1 MYFRRE
7 IKSVMKFI
15 FNISSIIL
23 NLILIQ
29 PLNGFAKDLP
39 EKMSV
44 PLDFGTDV
52 VAHYDPDFA
61 DLNCDIAV
69 AFNGWI
75 YIAYSTSHS
84 GPSGIDI
91 GFAVSKDSGLTWQAF
106 PPLILGSH
114 NEASVYDLL
123 VTGTD
128 TSSLRVYLS
137 YYYYN
142 NSFPYAFGHV
152 AVYDGISGSILPYGI
167 DIGNGYYKV
176 GDIRLATDYQNPAVG
191 STGYSVAIVYTTG
204 PGDLTVTDS
213 LVCLIASDKSS
224 TSFNYNLLD
233 SSSSVSI
240 RGASVDYGYSSN
252 WNNGQYFVA
261 YQKGLALAYC
271 RNSFSITSGFTVP
284 ILLNDLIGSSDSS
297 FDSPK
302 IVCQNSKESND
313 SSGLSVMI
321 MTKALDSLGTNTYR
335 IPWIIYNK
343 QAAVSD
349 FWFSS
354 GVMNSVNNFSLET
367 FDISYSEAE
376 DRFFLAGYNSDS
388 GSLFLRQED
397 FNFSHPDNWFVINN
411 QYNDSVIDPSWPPN
425 PRVTINGNFAF
436 TAWESRT
443 LGSIGQPRAQTL
455 FDRQTLPIVT
465 EVQTINNNHD
475 FKVYPNPANNEI
487 YIFSNSLK
495 NSKNEKSVKIV
506 DSAGRIVFSKKYNS
520 QGETIRIN
528 TQEFINGIYFL
539 QIIVQNEKQIN
550 LKFLI
555 HHY

>member
-1 MYFRRE
+1 MVLY
-7 IKSVMKFI
+7 
-15 FNISSIIL
+15 
-23 NLILIQ
+23 LILIQ
-29 PLNGFAKDLP
+29 SSTCFTKDLT

-44 PLDFGTDV
+44 PLNFGTDV

-61 DLNCDIAV
+61 DLNCDIAL

-106 PPLILGSH
+106 PPIILGSH

-128 TSSLRVYLS
+128 NSSLRVYLS

-142 NSFPYAFGHV
+142 FSFPFAFGHV
-152 AVYDGISGSILPYGI
+152 AVYDGISGSILPNGI
-167 DIGNGYYKV
+167 DIGNGYYKI
-176 GDIRLATDYQNPAVG
+176 GDIRLASDIQNPAVG

-224 TSFNYNLLD
+224 TNYTYNLLD
-233 SSSSVSI
+233 SSSTVSI
-240 RGASVDYGYSSN
+240 MGASVDYGYSSS

-261 YQKGLALAYC
+261 YKKGMSLAYC

-284 ILLNDLIGSSDSS
+284 ILLNNLIGYSDSS

-321 MTKALDSLGTNTYR
+321 MTKALDSLGSNTYR
-335 IPWIIYNK
+335 TPWIVYNK
-343 QAAVSD
+343 RAAASD
-349 FWFSS
+349 FWFSA

-367 FDISYSEAE
+367 FDISYSEDE
-376 DRFFLAGYNSDS
+376 NRFFLTGYNSDS

-397 FNFSHPDNWFVINN
+397 FNFSHPENWFVLNN
-411 QYNDSVIDPSWPPN
+411 QFNDSLIDPSWQPN
-425 PRVTINGNFAF
+425 PRVTISGNFAF
-436 TAWESRT
+436 TVWESRT

-487 YIFSNSLK
+487 YIFSNSSNISAK
-495 NSKNEKSVKIV
+495 EKSVKIV
-506 DSAGRIVFSKKYNS
+506 DSIGRIIFSKKYNS
-520 QGETIRIN
+520 PIELIRIN
-528 TQEFINGIYFL
+528 TQEFMNGIYFL
-539 QIIVQNEKQIN
+539 QITGQNEK
-550 LKFLI
+550 LTDSKFII